1 MIERDEGE
9 SPSNLLATSSVYPDL
24 IAGQV
29 SFAAISLLLR
39 IGLRHAESGE
49 RGYLVTQR
57 RRLVSI

>member
-9 SPSNLLATSSVYPDL
+9 SPSNLLPTSSVYPDL

-39 IGLRHAESGE
+39 IGLRHAECGE
-49 RGYLVTQR
+49 RGQLVTLR
-57 RRLVSI
+57 RRFVSS

>member
-9 SPSNLLATSSVYPDL
+9 SPSNLLPTSSVYPDL

-39 IGLRHAESGE
+39 IGLRHGE
-49 RGYLVTQR
+49 RGDRGPLVTLR
-57 RRLVSI
+57 RRLVSN

>member
-1 MIERDEGE
+1 MIEHDEGE

-39 IGLRHAESGE
+39 ISLRHAESGH
-49 RGYLVTQR
+49 RVQLVTLKR
-57 RRLVSI
+57 